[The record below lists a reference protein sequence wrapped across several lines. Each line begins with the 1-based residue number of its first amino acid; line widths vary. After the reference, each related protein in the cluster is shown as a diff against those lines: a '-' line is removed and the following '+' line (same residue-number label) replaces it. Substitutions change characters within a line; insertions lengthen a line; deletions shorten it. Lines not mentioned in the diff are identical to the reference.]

1 MTELVLGMMSL
12 LWVVGGDDDNDG
24 EMAISLT
31 RLLLMMIHDGA
42 DADHADPTM
51 VIIVS
56 TVRL

>member
-1 MTELVLGMMSL
+1 MMSL
-12 LWVVGGDDDNDG
+12 LWVVGGDDNDG

>member
-1 MTELVLGMMSL
+1 MMSL